1 MIKFTTFIALLF
13 AVVAIITM
21 ATADKPVYSLVLIIA
36 AALAALYNIILREE
50 EHSIYR

>member
-21 ATADKPVYSLVLIIA
+21 ATTDKPVYSLVLIIA